1 MLENILHCHCIT
13 IFCCSS
19 PSRGHLSFNYI
30 SKHICFIFWRF
41 RYVLCEVTDCHT
53 YRTCIVR
60 FRSADVLVPVLA
72 CQDRVLRVLQVI
84 NIFTM
89 FFSDLAKTNT
99 SVELDYYTLQKLKI
113 INRTMKNSYEQ

>member
-1 MLENILHCHCIT
+1 MLENILHCQCIT
-13 IFCCSS
+13 IFVVHLHQGDSS
-19 PSRGHLSFNYI
+19 P
-30 SKHICFIFWRF
+30 
-41 RYVLCEVTDCHT
+41 YVLCEVTDCHT
-53 YRTCIVR
+53 YCTCIVR

-99 SVELDYYTLQKLKI
+99 SVELDFYTLQKLKI
-113 INRTMKNSYEQ
+113 INHTLKNSYEQ